1 MINRDNYE
9 EYFLLYTDNELSGA
23 QRIAVEAFI
32 KENPDLRGELTM
44 MQQLK
49 LKPEQDIFF
58 GDKDILFRES
68 GGSSTINHNNYE
80 EYFLL
85 YADNELNADE
95 KKMVEEFV
103 SSNQALRQEFELLLI
118 TQVGPDDNIVFPN
131 KEILYKKSERRIVF
145 LPWMRIAAAA
155 AVLLLIGLFLFNNT
169 GKSPVQPISNANGN
183 KKPDTNNIAENKKEI
198 KKIEPTVTSP
208 LTDSLNIT
216 NTTSKK
222 LAVKN
227 EVKKMNG
234 KKNKNID
241 TKQYQQQSKQDV
253 ALQTVDSSE
262 QIIAAA
268 KIDKPVQKVN
278 EGKKSEITAPSIT
291 SSTANLVALTSTDNI
306 DTNSNPDSDD
316 KGNLYIGNTSTKKNK
331 FRGFFRKVS
340 RAFNKTAHVDN
351 ENNDAILIGS
361 FRIALK

>member
-9 EYFLLYTDNELSGA
+9 EYFLLYTDNELSDA
-23 QRIAVEAFI
+23 ERIAVEEFI
-32 KENPDLRGELTM
+32 KENPDLRGELIM

-49 LKPEQDIFF
+49 LKPEQNIFF

-68 GGSSTINHNNYE
+68 GESATINNNNYE

-95 KKMVEEFV
+95 KKMVEDFV
-103 SSNQALRQEFELLLI
+103 STNTTLRQEFELLLI
-118 TQVGPDDNIVFPN
+118 TQVGPDNNIVFPN
-131 KEILYKKSERRIVF
+131 KEILYRKSERRIVF
-145 LPWMRIAAAA
+145 LPWMRIGAAA
-155 AVLLLIGLFLFNNT
+155 AVLLLVGLFVFNNT
-169 GKSPVQPISNANGN
+169 GKNPVQPIANANN
-183 KKPDTNNIAENKKEI
+183 DKKADTNNIAENKKEI
-198 KKIEPTVTSP
+198 KKIEQAVTSAS
-208 LTDSLNIT
+208 TGSLNLT
-216 NTTSKK
+216 NTTNKK
-222 LAVKN
+222 LAVN
-227 EVKKMNG
+227 NQVKKMSD

-241 TKQYQQQSKQDV
+241 TKQDQQQSKQDV

-262 QIIAAA
+262 QIVTTA

-278 EGKKSEITAPSIT
+278 EGKRTEIAAPSIT
-291 SSTANLVALTSTDNI
+291 SNTASLVAYTNNSDEVDN
-306 DTNSNPDSDD
+306 TGDD
-316 KGNLYIGNTSTKKNK
+316 KGDFYRDNTSTKKNK

>member
-9 EYFLLYTDNELSGA
+9 EYFLLYTDNELSDA
-23 QRIAVEAFI
+23 ERIAVEEFI
-32 KENPDLRGELTM
+32 KENPDLRGELIM

-49 LKPEQDIFF
+49 LKPEQNIFF
-58 GDKDILFRES
+58 GDKNMLFRES
-68 GGSSTINHNNYE
+68 GGSPTINHNNYE

-95 KKMVEEFV
+95 KKKVEKFV
-103 SSNQALRQEFELLLI
+103 INNPALRQEFELLLI
-118 TQVGPDDNIVFPN
+118 TQVGPDNNIVFPN
-131 KEILYKKSERRIVF
+131 KGILYRKSERRIVF
-145 LPWMRIAAAA
+145 LPWVRIAAAA
-155 AVLLLIGLFLFNNT
+155 AVLLLVGLFVFNNI
-169 GKSPVQPISNANGN
+169 GKNSLQPIGNVNDN
-183 KKPDTNNIAENKKEI
+183 KKSDTNNIAENKKEI

-208 LTDSLNIT
+208 STDSLNMT
-216 NTTSKK
+216 NTASKK
-222 LAVKN
+222 LAVNN
-227 EVKKMNG
+227 EIKKMSG
-234 KKNKNID
+234 KKNKNIE
-241 TKQYQQQSKQDV
+241 TKQNQQQSKQDV

-268 KIDKPVQKVN
+268 KIEKPVQKVN
-278 EGKKSEITAPSIT
+278 EAKKSEITAPSIT
-291 SSTANLVALTSTDNI
+291 SNTASVVAFASTNNI
-306 DTNSNPDSDD
+306 DDVSNNTGDD
-316 KGNLYIGNTSTKKNK
+316 KGDLYADNTSTKKNK